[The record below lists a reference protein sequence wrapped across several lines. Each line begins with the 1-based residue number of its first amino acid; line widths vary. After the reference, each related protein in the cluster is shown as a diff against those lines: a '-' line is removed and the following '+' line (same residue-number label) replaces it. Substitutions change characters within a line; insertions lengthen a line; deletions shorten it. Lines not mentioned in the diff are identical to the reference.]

1 MMHGAR
7 TVLACALALALP
19 AWAAPDCASPTT
31 QADMTTCAHEE
42 FLAASARYASRYAA
56 LSKGLPQLQR
66 DRLRRAQKAWLAYRT
81 AACDFES
88 GAAAGGSVR
97 EMLRWQCAA
106 RFTDARAAELAT
118 LATCEEGDV
127 ACAKR

>member
-1 MMHGAR
+1 MVGLMAIPS
-7 TVLACALALALP
+7 AALAQAP
-19 AWAAPDCASPTT
+19 PPDCESPTT
-31 QADMTTCAHEE
+31 QADMTYCAHED
-42 FLAASARYASRYAA
+42 FLAASARYAARYAE
-56 LSKGLPQLQR
+56 LSKGLPPPQR

-88 GAAAGGSVR
+88 GAAAGGSIR

-106 RFTDARAAELAT
+106 RFTDARAAELAA

-127 ACAKR
+127 TCAKR